1 MVQIELLYALIFEIA
16 FNFIYYIVESKG
28 IANTF
33 NIIKVIGL
41 SIANKYNLEGSGEYI
56 IG

>member
-1 MVQIELLYALIFEIA
+1 MQIELFRALIFEIT
-16 FNFIYYIVESKG
+16 FNFADYIVKREG

-41 SIANKYNLEGSGEYI
+41 SIANEYDLEGSGEYI